1 MWITYEDCQVYGYS
15 SPMSQRDINDKK
27 KKPVLAQKSFSD
39 ARLRINAR
47 MIFGGFLIAAS
58 IISAYLIS
66 QSANRMVTVW
76 SAAVDV
82 APGSILEEDDII
94 RTQVLL
100 PNNAEFYLDGRSSI
114 IGSYVIRPIGAS
126 ELIPAYALSE
136 TIASDFKKVPLA
148 LPRSRT
154 PFGIKTGDVVDVFG
168 LPRQEL
174 AITEGNVST
183 KSRQILADVGID
195 GIDFE
200 ASKLGGEMGITLLVP
215 AADVGQFVSAMAS
228 FEFVL
233 VKSR

>member
-1 MWITYEDCQVYGYS
+1 MN
-15 SPMSQRDINDKK
+15 QREINEKRKTKSD
-27 KKPVLAQKSFSD
+27 LRQKSLSD
-39 ARLRINAR
+39 IRLRINTR
-47 MIFGGFLIAAS
+47 MIFGGVLIAAS
-58 IISAYLIS
+58 FFSAYLIS

-82 APGSILEEDDII
+82 APGSILEANDII
-94 RTQVLL
+94 ETQVLL

-114 IGSYVIRPIGAS
+114 IGSYVLRPLGAS

-136 TIASDFKKVPLA
+136 TIATDFRRVPLSI
-148 LPRSRT
+148 PRSRT
-154 PFGIKTGDVVDVFG
+154 PFGIKTGDVVDIYG

-174 AITEGNVST
+174 ALTSGNAST
-183 KSRQILADVGID
+183 KSRQILAEVGID

-215 AADVGQFVSAMAS
+215 TEEINDFVSAMS
-228 FEFVL
+228 NYEFLL

>member
-1 MWITYEDCQVYGYS
+1 
-15 SPMSQRDINDKK
+15 MSQRDINDKK

-58 IISAYLIS
+58 FISAYLIS

-114 IGSYVIRPIGAS
+114 IGS
-126 ELIPAYALSE
+126 
-136 TIASDFKKVPLA
+136 
-148 LPRSRT
+148 
-154 PFGIKTGDVVDVFG
+154 KTGDVVDVFG

>member
-1 MWITYEDCQVYGYS
+1 
-15 SPMSQRDINDKK
+15 MSQRYMNENKK
-27 KKPVLAQKSFSD
+27 SKPALAQKSFTNV
-39 ARLRINAR
+39 RLRINTR
-47 MIFGGFLIAAS
+47 MIFGGVLIAAS
-58 IISAYLIS
+58 FISAYLIS

-76 SAAVDV
+76 SAAVDI
-82 APGSILEEDDII
+82 APGSILEANDITP
-94 RTQVLL
+94 TQVLL

-114 IGSYVIRPIGAS
+114 VGSYVLRSLGAS

-136 TIASDFKKVPLA
+136 TAAGEFKKVPLS

-154 PFGIKTGDVVDVFG
+154 PVGIKTGDVVDIYG

-174 AITEGNVST
+174 ALTGAKMGM

-215 AADVGQFVSAMAS
+215 VTEVSQFVSAMS
-228 FEFVL
+228 NFEFIL
-233 VKSR
+233 VKNR